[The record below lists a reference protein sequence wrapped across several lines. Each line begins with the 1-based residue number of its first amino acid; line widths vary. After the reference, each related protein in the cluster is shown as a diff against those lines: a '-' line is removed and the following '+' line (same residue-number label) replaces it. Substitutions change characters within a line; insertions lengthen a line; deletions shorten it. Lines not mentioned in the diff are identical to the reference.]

1 MKTFYATVI
10 GSIVLGIVLA
20 CVGLY
25 HYRHLKRD
33 LKFLVVYFIIAAG
46 CDTIGSYLGII
57 RHINNAWLLNT
68 FISAEYVFLAYI
80 FSLWHKDWVRLWI
93 RISIPLYL
101 MVRIVRVVAYQG
113 LDALDGFSYLLSTVL
128 LASMAMYTLYIFQR
142 NIPDSSLKDPRFW
155 VSGIVLFS
163 FGGNLLIHAFQPT
176 VVTWSAR
183 NVITIL
189 AKLSYAWGL
198 IWHSRK
204 GMHGS

>member
-1 MKTFYATVI
+1 MKIFYAIVI
-10 GSIVLGIVLA
+10 SSIVLGIALA

-25 HYRHLKRD
+25 YYKHLKRD
-33 LKFLVVYFIIAAG
+33 LRFLVVYFLIAAFF
-46 CDTIGSYLGII
+46 DTIGSYLGTI
-57 RHINNAWLLNT
+57 RHINNAWLANIFMLM
-68 FISAEYVFLAYI
+68 EYGFLAYI
-80 FSLWHKDWVRLWI
+80 FSLWHEDRVSLWL
-93 RISIPLYL
+93 RISIFLYAI
-101 MVRIVRVVAYQG
+101 VWIVRVLAYQG
-113 LDALDGFSYLLSTVL
+113 FNTLDSFSYSLSTVL
-128 LASMAMYTLYIFQR
+128 LASMAMYTLFIFQR
-142 NIPDSSLKDPRFW
+142 NMPDSSLRDPRFW

-204 GMHGS
+204 SMHGS

>member
-1 MKTFYATVI
+1 MIILDVTAI
-10 GSIVLGIVLA
+10 GSVFLGVALA

-25 HYRHLKRD
+25 FYSRLKRD
-33 LKFLVVYFIIAAG
+33 LRFLVVYFVIAA
-46 CDTIGSYLGII
+46 CSDTIGTYLSFKS
-57 RHINNAWLLNT
+57 INNAWLLNV
-68 FISAEYVFLAYI
+68 FISIEYVLLSYM

-101 MVRIVRVVAYQG
+101 LVRIVRVIAYQG
-113 LDALDGFSYLLSTVL
+113 LDTLDGFSYLLSTVL
-128 LASMAMYTLYIFQR
+128 LASMAMYTLFIFQR
-142 NIPDSSLKDPRFW
+142 NIPDSSLRDPRFW

-204 GMHGS
+204 SMHGS